1 MKHRASVCDSRAPC
15 CIGGTTDNSRT
26 CICQKSPHASG
37 NKSFILIF
45 GLVGSGRVGSLMTW
59 IGSRKVDTCP
69 SLCDSGPEY
78 NCQLEH
84 GPVPAGQAIRA
95 DRPRTSRCYSWD
107 VLYNAKLS
115 SVFLMH
121 CTCQI
126 CFIMAALRSGC
137 GHYIFAL

>member
-1 MKHRASVCDSRAPC
+1 MYLS
-15 CIGGTTDNSRT
+15 
-26 CICQKSPHASG
+26 KSPHASG
-37 NKSFILIF
+37 NKSFILF
-45 GLVGSGRVGSLMTW
+45 LGLVGSGRVGSLMIW
-59 IGSRKVDTCP
+59 IGSRKVDAYVQVCVTLVQSCR
-69 SLCDSGPEY
+69 
-78 NCQLEH
+78 LEH
-84 GPVPAGQAIRA
+84 GPVPEGQAIRG
-95 DRPRTSRCYSWD
+95 DRPRTHETSWD